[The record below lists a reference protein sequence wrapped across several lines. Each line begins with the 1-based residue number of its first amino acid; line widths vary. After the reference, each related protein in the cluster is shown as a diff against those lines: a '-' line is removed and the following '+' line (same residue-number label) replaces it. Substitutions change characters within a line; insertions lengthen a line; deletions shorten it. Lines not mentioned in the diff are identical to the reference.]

1 MICPNCG
8 SECDEN
14 QMFCTKCGT
23 KINSF
28 ENDIVTTP
36 PDNTFENILGGIS
49 SKEPESTNLNKK
61 DYAREH
67 ESTKSESKSAPA
79 QEKIKQHKESREV
92 KKANSKAVY
101 QSTGNVSNNMKTKK
115 IKEKFQGKNSNNCSC
130 CHCISYGVSLCYS
143 CH

>member
-1 MICPNCG
+1 MIQLQ
-8 SECDEN
+8 S
-14 QMFCTKCGT
+14 
-23 KINSF
+23 
-28 ENDIVTTP
+28 P

-92 KKANSKAVY
+92 KKVNSKAVY

-115 IKEKFQGKNSNNCSC
+115 SKKSSKEKIAIIAVVAMYQLRRQYLLLLPLKN
-130 CHCISYGVSLCYS
+130 LL
-143 CH
+143 

>member
-1 MICPNCG
+1 MRIRCFVQNV
-8 SECDEN
+8 
-14 QMFCTKCGT
+14 GT

-79 QEKIKQHKESREV
+79 QEKIKQHKESRRG
-92 KKANSKAVY
+92 KKS
-101 QSTGNVSNNMKTKK
+101 Q
-115 IKEKFQGKNSNNCSC
+115 FQGCLPKYRQC
-130 CHCISYGVSLCYS
+130 
-143 CH
+143 